1 MLASPSPT
9 IQETLPQLV
18 MASVVV
24 CMQLVSAASATEPP
38 MTAVAFAPDG
48 QTVVGVSQ
56 AGLQE
61 FSWPELKRQRTI
73 EVAAANLHGL
83 AFSADGRHLA
93 VGGGNPAE
101 KGVVEAFTWP
111 EARSIATFV
120 EHEDS
125 VRDVAWIDST
135 RIVSASLDREL
146 LLWEFQG
153 TASASVQAYSGHS
166 RGVSCVLPIEDG
178 AMMVT
183 GGDDQSVRVWE
194 VASGKL
200 IRSLNQ
206 HTKPVQSLALRPS
219 AAALPMV
226 ASAAGDRTIKFW
238 QPTIGRMVRYVRLDS
253 VPLCIAWV
261 DEDRIAAACVDGRV
275 RIVDANEV
283 RVSQDLDGIDGWA
296 YALAVHP
303 VENSI
308 VVGGSDGQLRTV
320 ELKDANQATK

>member
-1 MLASPSPT
+1 MLQKT
-9 IQETLPQLV
+9 ITRCVITCVVICIQLAPV
-18 MASVVV
+18 A
-24 CMQLVSAASATEPP
+24 CATEPP
-38 MTAVAFAPDG
+38 VTAVAFAPDG
-48 QTVVGVSQ
+48 QTIVAVSQ
-56 AGLQE
+56 SGLQE

-73 EVAAANLHGL
+73 EVAAANLHCL

-101 KGVVEAFTWP
+101 EGVVEAFTWP

-120 EHEDS
+120 EHKDS
-125 VRDVAWIDST
+125 VRDVAWVDSA
-135 RIVSASLDREL
+135 RIVSAGLDREL
-146 LLWEFQG
+146 LLWEFPG
-153 TASASVQAYSGHS
+153 AAAASVQAYTGHS
-166 RGVSCVLPIEDG
+166 RGVSSVLPIDDG
-178 AMMVT
+178 SMVVT

-206 HTKPVQSLALRPS
+206 HTKPIQSLALRPS

-283 RVSQDLDGIDGWA
+283 RVLQDFDGIDGWA

-303 VENSI
+303 VGNSI
-308 VVGGSDGQLRTV
+308 VVGGSDGQLRNV
-320 ELKDANQATK
+320 ELKGTNQATE